1 MGSSNTKIQCLQRP
15 AQSGK
20 TRKMQEMMTEY
31 KAMEEIYRGTGHNPI
46 NIIIVSNSKSLV
58 DQTAKRQ
65 EQYEASSVASDGSAD
80 DHITGSCF
88 AWMSGTKE
96 TNIHYEALAFRIL
109 VGEVTTVIV
118 CAHKKRLEYLYKLVR
133 CLNQAIA
140 FTRTIDVWIDEAD
153 SSVKLWN
160 KPAIDVTLFGKVEKV
175 TLVSATFD
183 SIIQMFGRVRILPA
197 VETYPECYHKLIEC
211 VKVADDTAGCAIDYL
226 MGVFPKYEETLIKKG
241 MRLFAPGDITIASH
255 DAITEFLRTK
265 GFAVLV
271 LNGKRK
277 CIVRPN
283 GAVLPIVGYDDEGNA
298 LEIGKA
304 VARIYH
310 SNGLAEFPF
319 AVTGQ
324 MCLGRG
330 LTFQNERFLF
340 DFGIVPPM
348 NDPSTAYQCAARMA
362 GNIKNVANYK
372 APTLVMTTPMW
383 AMIERQELV
392 AINLSRL
399 VHENKWDS
407 VGEDEMLEA
416 GGGPLPKPPQ
426 KVRTYEYSETFP
438 TKALAKTWC
447 GEHLTCGSSTSNL
460 YNTNGEAG
468 NTHFKF
474 RGALRAVMTNT
485 ELRESADLAWGS
497 ADTARITPVIHE
509 GTIQY
514 VVIYKTKYLRPA
526 V

>member
-1 MGSSNTKIQCLQRP
+1 
-15 AQSGK
+15 
-20 TRKMQEMMTEY
+20 MQGMMTEY
-31 KAMEEIYRGTGHNPI
+31 KVIEEVYRGTGHNPL
-46 NIIIVSNSKSLV
+46 NIIIVSNNKNLV
-58 DQTAKRQ
+58 DQAKVRQ
-65 EQYEASSVASDGSAD
+65 EEFEASSIASDESAD
-80 DHITGSCF
+80 DHVTGTCF
-88 AWMSGTKE
+88 AWMSGTKK
-96 TNIHYEALAFRIL
+96 TNIHYDALAFKIIE
-109 VGEVTTVIV
+109 GEVTTVIV
-118 CAHKKRLEYLYKLVR
+118 CAHKKRLEYLYNLMR
-133 CLNQAIA
+133 RLNGSPNFARI
-140 FTRTIDVWIDEAD
+140 INVWIDEAD
-153 SSVKLWN
+153 ASVNLWSN
-160 KPAIDVTLFGKVEKV
+160 PAVDVTLFGKVDKV

-183 SIIQMFGRVRILPA
+183 SIIKKYARVRIREA
-197 VETYPECYHKLIEC
+197 AETYPECYHKLIEC
-211 VKVADDTAGCAIDYL
+211 VKVADDSAGCALDYL

-255 DAITEFLRTK
+255 DAIAEFLRTK

-283 GAVLPIVGYDDEGNA
+283 GTVLPIVGYDDDGNA

-304 VARIYH
+304 VASIYH

-340 DFGIVPPM
+340 DFGIVPPI
-348 NDPSTAYQCAARMA
+348 NDASTAYQCAARMA

-372 APTLVMTTPMW
+372 APTLVTTTPMW

-399 VHENKWDS
+399 VYENKWND
-407 VGEDEMLEA
+407 VGEGEMLEA
-416 GGGPLPKPPQ
+416 GGGPLPGPPP
-426 KVRTYEYSETFP
+426 KVRDCDVSDTFQ
-438 TKALAKTWC
+438 TKELAKTWC
-447 GEHLTCGSSTSNL
+447 GEHLTCGSKGYDL
-460 YNTNGEAG
+460 YDAAGAQGRTHIKIGTGKNTLRPIQTDAEA
-468 NTHFKF
+468 
-474 RGALRAVMTNT
+474 
-485 ELRESADLAWGS
+485 RE
-497 ADTARITPVIHE
+497 DTKQVGIAKDARITPVLHE
-509 GTIQY
+509 GDIRY